1 MNKQYVKV
9 WSIASLCALVSI
21 FIAHVGSSL
30 VFAQASN
37 FESETT
43 QLAYNSTDNY
53 RIIEVSGTVT
63 DAQTGEPIPAAN
75 VIVLGTTIGT
85 STNAEGEYSLN
96 IPDDAEILQFSYLGY
111 VTENQL
117 QHQLL

>member
-21 FIAHVGSSL
+21 FITHLGSSL
-30 VFAQASN
+30 VHAQVSN

-43 QLAYNSTDNY
+43 QLAYNSNDNY
-53 RIIEVSGTVT
+53 RFIDVTGTVT

-96 IPDDAEILQFSYLGY
+96 VPDAAEILQFSYLG
-111 VTENQL
+111 
-117 QHQLL
+117 